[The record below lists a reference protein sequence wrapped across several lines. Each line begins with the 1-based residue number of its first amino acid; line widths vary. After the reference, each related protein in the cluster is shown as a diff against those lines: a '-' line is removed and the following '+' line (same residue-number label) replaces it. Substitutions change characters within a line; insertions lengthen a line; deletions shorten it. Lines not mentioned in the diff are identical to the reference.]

1 MVKVFDWL
9 SGRSKQRSGVP
20 PLLLVGIGNPGE
32 KYEGTRHN
40 VGFMLIDL
48 LAERAGIR
56 LNDKRKDVVLG
67 QGSINNRSVVLAQP
81 RTFVNKSGIAARY
94 LTARF
99 KTKPADMLVLI
110 DDLDLPV
117 GKMRLRKSGG
127 SGGHNGLNSI
137 NADLGTQ
144 EFPRL
149 RIGIG
154 RPTQGAIKHVL
165 GGFAGEEA
173 TLLKETLE
181 RAAIAVE
188 DWVEHGTDYA
198 MNHYNQS

>member
-67 QGSINNRSVVLAQP
+67 EGSINNRSVVLAQP

-99 KTKPADMLVLI
+99 RTKPADMLVLI

-198 MNHYNQS
+198 MNHHNQS